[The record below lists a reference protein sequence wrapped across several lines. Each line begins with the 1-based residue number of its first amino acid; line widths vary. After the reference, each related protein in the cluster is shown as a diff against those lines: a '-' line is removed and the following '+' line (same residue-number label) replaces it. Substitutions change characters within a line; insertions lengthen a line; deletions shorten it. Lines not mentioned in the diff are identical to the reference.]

1 VNPAKPAEQEA
12 RTKLP
17 HGIID
22 VLLRSFDLFSASG
35 SSVPDT
41 NDKNPN
47 LVRASHPAGDSCHSV
62 VTGLPTESLRFR
74 GKRLNIELGSQVVNS
89 GQILELVF
97 RKTRQNRPST
107 FRLSLSFLLSS

>member
-1 VNPAKPAEQEA
+1 MINTRAERHEWLSSQEPAEQEA

-22 VLLRSFDLFSASG
+22 VLLGPCGRFSVSS

-47 LVRASHPAGDSCHSV
+47 LVRASHPAGGDCTQV
-62 VTGLPTESLRFR
+62 
-74 GKRLNIELGSQVVNS
+74 SQTQPSDFIRALS
-89 GQILELVF
+89 G
-97 RKTRQNRPST
+97 
-107 FRLSLSFLLSS
+107 